1 MGVRVAT
8 SGLRLTPSLGRS
20 ICLPGPVLPPGAPGP
35 AVPSD
40 RSVGIRRL
48 SSTAVVL
55 SGAWHL
61 AQSLRLQR
69 AHPRFEI

>member
-1 MGVRVAT
+1 VGVAT
-8 SGLRLTPSLGRS
+8 SDLRLMPALVRS
-20 ICLPGPVLPPGAPGP
+20 VCLPGPVLPPDAPG
-35 AVPSD
+35 AVVPTD
-40 RSVGIRRL
+40 RSVGTRRS